1 MNSVVVSRAADWRLS
16 HSVIANWSLGNIIIM
31 NVRIL
36 TLPSLLAASHT
47 QENTSKLNNNI
58 LGVRVGFSKSMMIGC
73 RQSSS
78 AVSNIL
84 TR

>member
-31 NVRIL
+31 NVFLRIL

-47 QENTSKLNNNI
+47 QENTSKLI